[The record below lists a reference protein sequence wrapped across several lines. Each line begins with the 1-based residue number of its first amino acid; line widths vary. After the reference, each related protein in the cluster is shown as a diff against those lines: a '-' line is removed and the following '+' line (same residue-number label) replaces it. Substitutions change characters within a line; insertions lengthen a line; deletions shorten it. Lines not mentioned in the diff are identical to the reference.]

1 MLLDQII
8 LLALQSIFEM
18 YFAANGYDF
27 FAEIIIKMSKRCPA
41 IEQQLTYILNNF
53 VSGLEDAL
61 SPRFQFPPFYF
72 THQSVI
78 CPIETGLKIMKGTE
92 RPDRFP
98 HICRTLDGT
107 FKNLTNFISNYNKDA
122 FRSSKIIVQTLLKF
136 LYNLKQKYNVKTW
149 RFLWKEFVVISI
161 EFDNPFDL
169 RAFLRCSYL
178 LREDTKETFHL
189 IFDHVNNIRFA
200 VPFVEIRNAS
210 NQSK

>member
-1 MLLDQII
+1 
-8 LLALQSIFEM
+8 
-18 YFAANGYDF
+18 
-27 FAEIIIKMSKRCPA
+27 MSKRCPA

-136 LYNLKQKYNVKTW
+136 LYNLKQKYNVRTW